1 MTTPTAGSFQD
12 VQGLQDTQHP
22 EDKPSLQATPAAP
35 HNLSGDVLH
44 HHWLPVALRSEVRE
58 KGLLGA
64 QLLGEPLVVAA
75 LPGGC
80 EVWQD
85 LCIHRGAK
93 LSLGRVEGGQL
104 HCPYHGWVYAS
115 GGQCVKFPAH
125 PEQTPPA
132 KAAARTFRAQE
143 AYGLVWVCLG
153 EPQAE
158 LPAFPEWADDS
169 FQKTWCGPY
178 TFRASAPRVVEN
190 FLDVAHFPYVHEGIL
205 GAKDVPEIPDY
216 DLSVEGTQIT
226 ASGIRV
232 YQPDP
237 DGTGVGRY
245 VEYTYRVLGP
255 LSASF
260 DKIDGDGRVFSIFM
274 SVTPVTETL
283 SRAWFAVALNYGGM
297 SDEALREFQDHV
309 ASQDLP
315 VVESQWPERL
325 PLDLQAELHLRSDRV
340 AIAYRR
346 MLGEIGMTFGTA

>member
-1 MTTPTAGSFQD
+1 MTAPIQT
-12 VQGLQDTQHP
+12 LN
-22 EDKPSLQATPAAP
+22 QA
-35 HNLSGDVLH
+35 LSGDVLH
-44 HHWLPVALRSEVRE
+44 HHWLPVALASEVRG

-64 QLLGEPLVVAA
+64 QLLGEPLVVAD
-75 LPGGC
+75 LDGSV

-85 LCIHRGAK
+85 LCVHRGAK
-93 LSLGRVEGGQL
+93 LSLGRVEAGQL
-104 HCPYHGWVYAS
+104 HCPYHGWVYAT

-125 PEQTPPA
+125 PGQTPPA
-132 KAAARTFRAQE
+132 RAAARTYHSQE
-143 AYGLVWVCLG
+143 AYGLVWACLG
-153 EPQAE
+153 EPQHE
-158 LPAFPEWADDS
+158 LPAFPEWARPE
-169 FQKTWCGPY
+169 FQTVWCGPY

-190 FLDVAHFPYVHEGIL
+190 FLDVAHFPYVHGGLL
-205 GAKDVPEIPDY
+205 GSLDRPEIPDY
-216 DLSVEGTQIT
+216 EVHTDGTQIT

-237 DGTGVGRY
+237 DGTGVGRD

-260 DKIDGDGRVFSIFM
+260 DKTDDDGRVFSIFM
-274 SVTPVTETL
+274 TVTPVSETL
-283 SRAWFAVALNYGGM
+283 SRAWFAVALNYPGL
-297 SDEALREFQDHV
+297 SDDALREFQDHV

>member
-1 MTTPTAGSFQD
+1 MTTEPAPLSAPP
-12 VQGLQDTQHP
+12 H
-22 EDKPSLQATPAAP
+22 SLT
-35 HNLSGDVLH
+35 GDVLY
-44 HHWLPVALRSEVRE
+44 HHWLPVALASEVRE
-58 KGLLGA
+58 KGLLGV
-64 QLLGEPLVVAA
+64 QLLGEPLVVAD
-75 LPGGC
+75 LGGGF

-93 LSLGRVEGGQL
+93 LSLGRVDVGPDGASHL
-104 HCPYHGWVYAS
+104 HCPYHGWIYAS

-132 KAAARTFRAQE
+132 KAAARTYRARE
-143 AYGLVWVCLG
+143 AYGLVWACLG
-153 EPQAE
+153 EPQSE
-158 LPAFPEWADDS
+158 LPAFPEWADAS

-205 GAKDVPEIPDY
+205 GSKDVPEIPDY
-216 DLSVEGTQIT
+216 ELVAEGTQIT

-260 DKIDGDGRVFSIFM
+260 DKVGDDGTVFSIFM

-325 PLDLQAELHLRSDRV
+325 PLDLQAELHLKSDRV

-346 MLGEIGMTFGTA
+346 MLGAIGMTFGTA

>member
-1 MTTPTAGSFQD
+1 MTTEPLPVTAAASPP
-12 VQGLQDTQHP
+12 L
-22 EDKPSLQATPAAP
+22 PAAAP
-35 HNLSGDVLH
+35 YTLSGDVLH
-44 HHWLPVALRSEVRE
+44 HHWLPVASVAEVQE
-58 KGLLGA
+58 KGLLGV
-64 QLLGEPLVVAA
+64 QLLGEPLVVAV
-75 LPGGC
+75 LNGGDLNGGC

-93 LSLGRVEGGQL
+93 LSLGRVDGSQL

-132 KAAARTFRAQE
+132 KAAARTYRAQE
-143 AYGLVWVCLG
+143 AYGLIWACLG

-158 LPAFPEWADDS
+158 LPAFPEWGDVS
-169 FQKTWCGPY
+169 FHKTWCGPY

-216 DLSVEGTQIT
+216 DLSVQGTQIT

-260 DKIDGDGRVFSIFM
+260 DKIDEDGRVFSIFM

-283 SRAWFAVALNYGGM
+283 SRAWFAVALNYPGLSG
-297 SDEALREFQDHV
+297 EALRAFQDHV

-315 VVESQWPERL
+315 IVESQWPERL

>member
-1 MTTPTAGSFQD
+1 MTTEANPVTTP
-12 VQGLQDTQHP
+12 LPH
-22 EDKPSLQATPAAP
+22 SLPALP
-35 HNLSGDVLH
+35 HSRTGDVLH
-44 HHWLPVALRSEVRE
+44 THWLPVASVAEVQER
-58 KGLLGA
+58 GLLGV
-64 QLLGEPLVVAA
+64 QLLNEPLVVAW
-75 LPGGC
+75 LNGRC

-104 HCPYHGWVYAS
+104 HCPYHGWVYAP

-132 KAAARTFRAQE
+132 KAAARTYRARE
-143 AYGLVWVCLG
+143 AYGLVWVALG
-153 EPQAE
+153 APASE
-158 LPAFPEWADDS
+158 LPAFPQWDDAS
-169 FQKTWCGPY
+169 FQKVWCGPY

-190 FLDVAHFPYVHEGIL
+190 FLDVAHFPYVHGGLL
-205 GAKDVPEIPDY
+205 GAPEMPEIPDY
-216 DLSVEGTQIT
+216 DLVADGTQIT

-260 DKIDGDGRVFSIFM
+260 DKIDEDGRVFSIFM
-274 SVTPVTETL
+274 SVTPVSETL
-283 SRAWFAVALNYGGM
+283 SRAWFAVALNYPGL
-297 SDEALREFQDHV
+297 SDDALREFQDHV

-346 MLGEIGMTFGTA
+346 MLGMIGMTFGTA